1 MRKGIFQKFKKGF
14 GILLALAMIVTSVN
28 LGTLTAHAADASGT
42 CGDGIT
48 WTYNEATKTLTIS
61 GNGPMADYER
71 QDDGSGYAPYMKV
84 LGVKK
89 VEYYKT
95 YYIDD
100 TKIEHL
106 VIENGVTSI
115 GNLALYRCHALKDVV
130 IPESV
135 TNIGEQA
142 FMECTGLTSVTIPK
156 SVTKI
161 GGSAFQKCTGLTSV
175 TIPKGVLSIEGYAFS
190 YCSSLESAE
199 IHARSIGSQAFLYC
213 SSLKNVT
220 LSSDVEEIK
229 GSIFSDCPFTE
240 LVIPDSVT
248 TIGGYL
254 MQSCSNIEE
263 LTIPESVTSL
273 SGAIIDWSSNLK
285 KLHLKVNPK
294 NCTTNPYV
302 FTVHSNT
309 QYEVEVSCKYL
320 NDFKTLENWSNF
332 AERYVAGH
340 TQADSYET
348 SENEHWK
355 VCKDCGI
362 EIENTRAAH
371 KQADSYETSESQ
383 HWKVCKD
390 CGTEIEDTCVA
401 HTYGDWKVTKA
412 ATTTEEG
419 IEERSCTVC
428 GKKQTKAIDK
438 LKEESS
444 KEPEKETEKN
454 PTNDSEE
461 EPSAG
466 TVKNDTNT
474 KDNAFSGNLNETSEA
489 LADKVLTK
497 EEKERIANGESV
509 KVYLEVKDISDAVT
523 KTDKEKVE
531 AAKGDAELGMYLD
544 LSLYKKIGNDDPK
557 KVANTNG
564 TVTIVIE
571 VPTKLV
577 NKDSGVTRTY
587 QIVRVHNGKAE
598 VINCK
603 YDAEAGTITF
613 ETDKFSTYALVYK
626 DAAKSTGTNTN
637 TNTNSNSSGTAGNS
651 STGVVKPTS
660 PKTGDSSTGVVKP
673 TSPKTRDSSNLILW
687 FALIVISGVAA
698 CYFVRKN
705 TTVKKD

>member
-1 MRKGIFQKFKKGF
+1 M
-14 GILLALAMIVTSVN
+14 
-28 LGTLTAHAADASGT
+28 
-42 CGDGIT
+42 
-48 WTYNEATKTLTIS
+48 
-61 GNGPMADYER
+61 
-71 QDDGSGYAPYMKV
+71 
-84 LGVKK
+84 
-89 VEYYKT
+89 
-95 YYIDD
+95 
-100 TKIEHL
+100 
-106 VIENGVTSI
+106 
-115 GNLALYRCHALKDVV
+115 
-130 IPESV
+130 
-135 TNIGEQA
+135 
-142 FMECTGLTSVTIPK
+142 
-156 SVTKI
+156 
-161 GGSAFQKCTGLTSV
+161 
-175 TIPKGVLSIEGYAFS
+175 
-190 YCSSLESAE
+190 
-199 IHARSIGSQAFLYC
+199 
-213 SSLKNVT
+213 
-220 LSSDVEEIK
+220 
-229 GSIFSDCPFTE
+229 
-240 LVIPDSVT
+240 
-248 TIGGYL
+248 
-254 MQSCSNIEE
+254 
-263 LTIPESVTSL
+263 
-273 SGAIIDWSSNLK
+273 
-285 KLHLKVNPK
+285 
-294 NCTTNPYV
+294 
-302 FTVHSNT
+302 
-309 QYEVEVSCKYL
+309 
-320 NDFKTLENWSNF
+320 
-332 AERYVAGH
+332 
-340 TQADSYET
+340 
-348 SENEHWK
+348 
-355 VCKDCGI
+355 
-362 EIENTRAAH
+362 
-371 KQADSYETSESQ
+371 
-383 HWKVCKD
+383 
-390 CGTEIEDTCVA
+390 
-401 HTYGDWKVTKA
+401 
-412 ATTTEEG
+412 
-419 IEERSCTVC
+419 C

-444 KEPEKETEKN
+444 KEPEKETEKNPTNDPEKETEKN

-509 KVYLEVKDISDAVT
+509 KVYLEVKDISDTVSE
-523 KTDKEKVE
+523 TDKEKVE

-673 TSPKTRDSSNLILW
+673 TSPKTGGSGTGVVKPTSPKTRDSSNLILW

-698 CYFVRKN
+698 CYFVRKK
-705 TTVKKD
+705 TAVKKD

>member
-42 CGDGIT
+42 CGDDVS

-61 GNGPMADYER
+61 GSGQMADYAKKR
-71 QDDGSGYAPYMKV
+71 DGSEYAPYMKE
-84 LGVKK
+84 LGVAKT
-89 VEYYKT
+89 ENGDT

-100 TKIEHL
+100 EKIEHL

-115 GNLALYRCHALKDVV
+115 GNFALYRCHALKDVV

-135 TNIGEQA
+135 TKIGEYA
-142 FMECTGLTSVTIPK
+142 FSECTGLK
-156 SVTKI
+156 
-161 GGSAFQKCTGLTSV
+161 SV
-175 TIPKGVLSIEGYAFS
+175 TIPKGVLSIEDFAF
-190 YCSSLESAE
+190 YECSSLESAE
-199 IHARSIGSQAFLYC
+199 IHARSIGNQAFMGC
-213 SSLKNVT
+213 RSLKNVT

-229 GSIFSDCPFTE
+229 GFTFSDCPFTE

-248 TIGGYL
+248 TIGDYL

-273 SGAIIDWSSNLK
+273 SGPIIDWSSNLK

-294 NCTTNPYV
+294 NCTTNPRV
-302 FTVHSNT
+302 FTVNTNT

-320 NDFKTLENWSNF
+320 NDFKTLENWKKY
-332 AERYVAGH
+332 AKRYVAGH
-340 TQADSYET
+340 TQADSYKT
-348 SENEHWK
+348 S
-355 VCKDCGI
+355 G
-362 EIENTRAAH
+362 
-371 KQADSYETSESQ
+371 SE

-390 CGTEIEDTCVA
+390 CGTEIEDTRVA

-454 PTNDSEE
+454 PTNDPEKETEKNPTNDSEE

-497 EEKERIANGESV
+497 EEKEQVANGESAE
-509 KVYLEVKDISDAVT
+509 VYLEVKDISDTVS

-564 TVTIVIE
+564 TVTITIE

-660 PKTGDSSTGVVKP
+660 PKTGDSS
-673 TSPKTRDSSNLILW
+673 NLILW

-698 CYFVRKN
+698 CYFVRKK
-705 TTVKKD
+705 TAVKKD

>member
-14 GILLALAMIVTSVN
+14 RILLALAMIVTSVN
-28 LGTLTAHAADASGT
+28 LGTLTAHAAGTSGT
-42 CGDGIT
+42 CGEGVR
-48 WTYNEATKTLTIS
+48 WTYNEDTKTLTIS
-61 GNGPMADYER
+61 GDGPMEDYVK
-71 QDDGSGYAPYMKV
+71 QSDGSGYAPYMKE
-84 LGVKK
+84 LGEKK
-89 VEYYKT
+89 VEYYDT

-115 GNLALYRCHALKDVV
+115 GDLALYRCYALKDVV

-135 TNIGEQA
+135 TKIGKYA
-142 FMECTGLTSVTIPK
+142 FQECTGLKSVTIPK
-156 SVTKI
+156 SV
-161 GGSAFQKCTGLTSV
+161 
-175 TIPKGVLSIEGYAFS
+175 LSIETYAFNK
-190 YCSSLESAE
+190 CSSLESAE
-199 IHARSIGSQAFLYC
+199 IHARSIGSQAFFNC

-229 GSIFSDCPFTE
+229 VSTFSYCPFTE

-248 TIGGYL
+248 SIGSYL
-254 MQSCSNIEE
+254 MQYCSNIEE

-273 SGAIIDWSSNLK
+273 SGPIIDWDSNLK
-285 KLHLKVNPK
+285 KLHLKVNPN
-294 NCTTNPYV
+294 NCTTNPSV
-302 FTVHSNT
+302 FAVHSDT
-309 QYEVEVSCKYL
+309 QYDVEVSCKYL
-320 NDFKTLENWSNF
+320 EDFKTLENWRNY
-332 AERYVAGH
+332 ADRYVAGH

-348 SENEHWK
+348 SE
-355 VCKDCGI
+355 
-362 EIENTRAAH
+362 
-371 KQADSYETSESQ
+371 SE

-390 CGTEIEDTCVA
+390 CGTEIENTRAAHTPADTYETSESEHWKVCKDCGTEMKDTRAA

-444 KEPEKETEKN
+444 KEPEKEPTKEPEK
-454 PTNDSEE
+454 

-564 TVTIVIE
+564 TVTITIE

-651 STGVVKPTS
+651 STGGVKPTS

-705 TTVKKD
+705 TAVKKD

>member
-1 MRKGIFQKFKKGF
+1 MKKGTFQKFKKGF

-28 LGTLTAHAADASGT
+28 LGTLTAHAADSGT

-61 GNGPMADYER
+61 GNGPMEDYVR
-71 QDDGSGYAPYMKV
+71 QDDGSGYAPYMKE

-89 VEYYKT
+89 TKSGQT

-115 GNLALYRCHALKDVV
+115 GNLALYGCHALKDVV
-130 IPESV
+130 IPETV
-135 TNIGEQA
+135 TKIGEYA
-142 FMECTGLTSVTIPK
+142 FWECSGLKSITIPK
-156 SVTKI
+156 SVR
-161 GGSAFQKCTGLTSV
+161 
-175 TIPKGVLSIEGYAFS
+175 SIETYAF
-190 YCSSLESAE
+190 YKCSALESAE
-199 IHARSIGSQAFLYC
+199 IHARSIGDQAFQDC

-220 LSSDVEEIK
+220 LSSEVEEIQR
-229 GSIFSDCPFTE
+229 SIFSKCPFTE
-240 LVIPDSVT
+240 LVIPNSVT
-248 TIGGYL
+248 TIGNYL
-254 MQSCSNIEE
+254 MQNCSNIEE

-273 SGAIIDWSSNLK
+273 SGPIIYWSSNLK

-294 NCTTNPYV
+294 NCTTNDNV
-302 FTVHSNT
+302 FLVMGSDSK
-309 QYEVEVSCKYL
+309 YEVEVSCKYL
-320 NDFKTLENWSNF
+320 EDFKSLDNWSTY

-348 SENEHWK
+348 SESEHWK
-355 VCKDCGI
+355 VCKDCGA
-362 EIENTRAAH
+362 EMKDTRA
-371 KQADSYETSESQ
+371 
-383 HWKVCKD
+383 
-390 CGTEIEDTCVA
+390 G

-438 LKEESS
+438 LKEEPS
-444 KEPEKETEKN
+444 KEPEKEPTKDPEKE
-454 PTNDSEE
+454 PTKDPEKE
-461 EPSAG
+461 PTKEPEKEPEKEPTKEPEKEPSAG

-523 KTDKEKVE
+523 KTDKKKVE

-564 TVTIVIE
+564 TVTITIK
-571 VPTKLV
+571 VPTKFV
-577 NKDSGVTRTY
+577 NKDFGVTRTY

-603 YDAEAGTITF
+603 YDAKAGTITF
-613 ETDKFSTYALVYK
+613 KTDKFSTYALVYK
-626 DAAKSTGTNTN
+626 DAAKSTGTN

-660 PKTGDSSTGVVKP
+660 PKTGDSS
-673 TSPKTRDSSNLILW
+673 NLILW

-705 TTVKKD
+705 TAVKKD

>member
-1 MRKGIFQKFKKGF
+1 MRKETFQKFKKGF
-14 GILLALAMIVTSVN
+14 GILLVLAMIVTSVN
-28 LGTLTAHAADASGT
+28 LGTLTAHAADESGT

-48 WTYNEATKTLTIS
+48 WTYNESTKTLTIS
-61 GNGPMADYER
+61 GDGSMADYEWKS
-71 QDDGSGYAPYMKV
+71 DGSKYAPYMKK
-84 LGVKK
+84 LGV
-89 VEYYKT
+89 ETEENGRT

-100 TKIEHL
+100 EKIEHL
-106 VIENGVTSI
+106 VIEDGVISI
-115 GNLALYRCHALKDVV
+115 GNYALYKCHALQDVV

-135 TNIGEQA
+135 TKIGVDA
-142 FMECTGLTSVTIPK
+142 FYECTGLESVTIPK
-156 SVTKI
+156 SV
-161 GGSAFQKCTGLTSV
+161 
-175 TIPKGVLSIEGYAFS
+175 LSIESNAFS
-190 YCSSLESAE
+190 ECSSLESAE
-199 IHARSIGSQAFLYC
+199 IHARSIGHEAFKNC

-220 LSSDVEEIK
+220 LSSEVKEIK
-229 GSIFSDCPFTE
+229 GCTFFDCPFTE
-240 LVIPDSVT
+240 LVIPNSVT
-248 TIGGYL
+248 TIGYNL
-254 MQSCSNIEE
+254 MEKCSNIKE
-263 LTIPESVTSL
+263 LTIPESVTIL
-273 SGAIIDWSSNLK
+273 EGPIIDWDSNLE
-285 KLHLKVNPK
+285 KLHLKVNPNDCK
-294 NCTTNPYV
+294 AGSSV
-302 FTVHSNT
+302 FWGYSSDSK
-309 QYEVEVSCKYL
+309 YDVEVSCKYL
-320 NDFKTLENWSNF
+320 KDFKTLENWSNY
-332 AERYVAGH
+332 ADRYVADH
-340 TQADSYET
+340 TP
-348 SENEHWK
+348 
-355 VCKDCGI
+355 
-362 EIENTRAAH
+362 
-371 KQADSYETSESQ
+371 ADSYETSESE

-390 CGTEIEDTCVA
+390 CGTEIEDTRVA
-401 HTYGDWKVTKA
+401 HTYGEWKVTKA

-419 IEERSCTVC
+419 TEERSCTVC

-438 LKEESS
+438 LKEEPS
-444 KEPEKETEKN
+444 KEPEKEPTKDPEKEPTKEPEKETEKNPTNDPEKETEKN

-474 KDNAFSGNLNETSEA
+474 KDNAFSGNLNEDSEA

-509 KVYLEVKDISDAVT
+509 KVYLEVKDISDTVA
-523 KTDKEKVE
+523 KTDKKKVE

-564 TVTIVIE
+564 TVTITIK

-673 TSPKTRDSSNLILW
+673 TSPKTGGSSTGVVKPTSPKTRDSSNLILW

-698 CYFVRKN
+698 CYFVRKK
-705 TTVKKD
+705 TAVKKD